1 MTKLAN
7 KTLVLVAA
15 AVAAGCVN
23 WHPYQAE
30 EVRTGMVTD
39 WYNHVTVYT
48 FDKDTTNPSRSNCD
62 AYCASIWP
70 PYRPA
75 ASDRPA
81 GAFTI
86 IKRDDGSPQWAYQG
100 KPLYTFTKD
109 TKTGDKYGDGVNGVW
124 HVVSSN

>member
-1 MTKLAN
+1 
-7 KTLVLVAA
+7 
-15 AVAAGCVN
+15 
-23 WHPYQAE
+23 
-30 EVRTGMVTD
+30 MVTD

-75 ASDRPA
+75 ANERA
-81 GAFTI
+81 TGAFTI

-109 TKTGDKYGDGVNGVW
+109 TKTGDKNGDGVNGVW
-124 HVVSSN
+124 HVVK